1 MPNDRIA
8 VFYASL
14 NNMKFYNILIILL
27 AFGASVL
34 LSNCSGGYSFT
45 GTSLPR
51 DVQTVYVAYIENTAP
66 LIMPTLSNKLTEQ
79 LTDKFTRQTKLTFT
93 EIDADLQFEG
103 EITNYDVTSMAVQAG
118 EYAAQNRL
126 TVAVRIRFTNAKE
139 EKQNFNKSFSA
150 YADFPSEQSL
160 DVVQNDL
167 VEEIIR
173 QLVENIFNDSVA
185 NW

>member
-1 MPNDRIA
+1 MTLEFKQMR
-8 VFYASL
+8 
-14 NNMKFYNILIILL
+14 FYNIFIILL
-27 AFGASVL
+27 ACGASAL
-34 LSNCSGGYSFT
+34 LSNCRGGYSFT
-45 GTSLPR
+45 GASLSP
-51 DVQTVYVAYIENTAP
+51 DVETVYVAYIENTAP
-66 LIMPTLSNKLTEQ
+66 LIMPTLSNMLTER

-103 EITNYDVTSMAVQAG
+103 EITNYDVTSIAVQAG

-126 TVAVRIRFTNAKE
+126 TVAIRIRFTNMKD
-139 EKQNFNKSFSA
+139 EKQSFNKSFSA

-160 DVVQNDL
+160 DAVQNAL
-167 VEEIIR
+167 VEEIIQ